1 MNYKDFKDYPSLID
15 ILKNRNLIVKDEKQA
30 IKFLEKNHYYRLSS
44 YFIPFQHPK
53 NSPCK
58 DMFQDGTTF
67 EDIVLLYNF
76 DTDLRKFVFN
86 YLSELEIILRAQ
98 ISHIHSKQYKPFGYI
113 QDIKSLKREMRIK
126 DRCLYGDLIEQIDK
140 EKKRASEDF
149 IQHIKTKYNTDDLPL
164 WALVEILSFGTL
176 SKFVKLM
183 QKTEQLDLMKF
194 FELEN
199 IQIDVFENWIETLS
213 YVRNLCAH
221 HSRLWNRQFVKKFK
235 YRKNDN
241 FLDENVDRDK
251 IFFAVSV
258 LTIILKEYN
267 IKEEFIKLLNKYPS
281 IDKAAM
287 GIPQNWQELNIWK

>member
-1 MNYKDFKDYPSLID
+1 MKI
-15 ILKNRNLIVKDEKQA
+15 
-30 IKFLEKNHYYRLSS
+30 KNHFL
-44 YFIPFQHPK
+44 
-53 NSPCK
+53 
-58 DMFQDGTTF
+58 
-67 EDIVLLYNF
+67 F
-76 DTDLRKFVFN
+76 DDLMM
-86 YLSELEIILRAQ
+86 Q
-98 ISHIHSKQYKPFGYI
+98 IN
-113 QDIKSLKREMRIK
+113 
-126 DRCLYGDLIEQIDK
+126 K
-140 EKKRASEDF
+140 EKERASEDF
-149 IQHIKTKYNTDDLPL
+149 IKHIKTKYNTDDLPL
-164 WALVEILSFGTL
+164 WALVEILSFRTL

-235 YRKNDN
+235 YSENYN

-267 IKEEFIKLLNKYPS
+267 IKEKFVNLLNEYPS
-281 IDKAAM
+281 IDKTAM
-287 GIPQNWQELNIWK
+287 GIPQNWRELNIWK